1 MPSPLGLRYALPHR
15 GRVPRPLER
24 EQKMAKLVRFA
35 AVGAATFL
43 SVSAFEVQ
51 AQQSAPQS
59 SAAGPQVGSG
69 SASSLLSNGVLQE
82 RNVSLALAQ
91 DIARGV
97 VEACAGRNFNV
108 SATVVDRAGVVR
120 AMLRA
125 DRAGPHTLKASRAKA
140 FTSASIR
147 NATSAVLAAVE
158 QNPAQRNLGQIQ
170 GFLLLGGGVPIKA
183 GEEVIGAVGVGGA
196 PSGQIDEEC
205 ANAGLD
211 RVRDRLR

>member
-1 MPSPLGLRYALPHR
+1 MTKF
-15 GRVPRPLER
+15 V
-24 EQKMAKLVRFA
+24 VFA
-35 AVGAATFL
+35 AATTAALIGAST
-43 SVSAFEVQ
+43 VQGQ
-51 AQQSAPQS
+51 AQQQAAPQASPAGQSGAAALS
-59 SAAGPQVGSG
+59 S
-69 SASSLLSNGVLQE
+69 GVLQE

-108 SATVVDRAGVVR
+108 AATVVDRAGVVR
-120 AMLRA
+120 AALRA
-125 DRAGPHTLKASRAKA
+125 DRAGPHTLEASRAKA

-170 GFLLLGGGVPIKA
+170 GFLLVGGGVPIRA

-196 PSGQIDEEC
+196 PSGQINEEC
-205 ANAGLD
+205 ANAGIE